1 MYFENIRNFTNCQLK
16 LEITN
21 KSPATQITFRKH
33 PKTYFKK
40 KRKFKIGR
48 QNTNSEIRK
57 TILIFQHPKKLY
69 LKNDCQGPGVRRWL
83 ARSLN

>member
-1 MYFENIRNFTNCQLK
+1 MLIIPKTK
-16 LEITN
+16 IEIT
-21 KSPATQITFRKH
+21 KRSPATQIAFRKH
-33 PKTYFKK
+33 PEAYFKTK
-40 KRKFKIGR
+40 TKIAS

-83 ARSLN
+83 APSLN